1 MNVLKQL
8 LYVLMLAIPFGTMD
22 LVIRQLSRQINYK
35 SALHLPSVLFSLI
48 WMFLLVFIPSRLKR
62 KAGRI
67 IYLEEMNV
75 TINRLIQK
83 NDWVLKY
90 DYFRRLEKAS

>member
-8 LYVLMLAIPFGTMD
+8 LYVLMLAIPFGIMD

-35 SALHLPSVLFSLI
+35 SALYLPSVWFSLI
-48 WMFLLVFIPSRLKR
+48 WIFLLVFVPLSLKR